1 MIQLLNKGKIP
12 ELVPK
17 NYKSSF
23 VTKKIKSIL
32 PELLARNTKLTDRLK
47 SKLKVSTFLN
57 NTEIRNQKYMKYFLD
72 SSDKRLKDIK
82 TGLELSK
89 AIKQSYRNLSNLCT
103 KLDNDIILQNSEFLT
118 EEKKLLKENTE
129 QETHMKIN
137 NLITNLKNAVKKNNL
152 YNREQKNEKINYL
165 SKSYINN
172 AKNVIENKFENENK
186 IVNLRINSYKVKL
199 NNSINEKKE
208 FKSFAEHF
216 DISNLKL
223 LNYHKPKP
231 IPLTD
236 RECSNMTRI
245 KKNLH
250 PVIEKKENNIKK
262 KIINLN
268 NKNNNNQQNLSF
280 NEYGKSQILDKDTFC
295 VLKSLASNGKNL
307 PLKINK
313 TTNKVNSLLDI
324 ILPNP
329 DTYKRLLK
337 NSREEQMGKKNFDL
351 GINDNMYPLNQLEQ
365 IFRSQKE
372 LDKQVRN
379 KMRLEKII
387 NTFKNEIAKVK
398 NYELGFERKMKNKR
412 LNKLLKQN
420 PLIINYNKILR
431 MKKKEN
437 KENSSNNDQ
446 TTSIMTKKNK
456 DSNINKLKYIKK
468 EDDSSFLNNSS
479 KIGESFSIKDYKN
492 LSQSFL
498 SGIK

>member
-118 EEKKLLKENTE
+118 EEKKLLNENTE

-152 YNREQKNEKINYL
+152 YNKEQKNEKINYL

-420 PLIINYNKILR
+420 PLIINYNKIQR

>member
-1 MIQLLNKGKIP
+1 
-12 ELVPK
+12 
-17 NYKSSF
+17 
-23 VTKKIKSIL
+23 
-32 PELLARNTKLTDRLK
+32 
-47 SKLKVSTFLN
+47 
-57 NTEIRNQKYMKYFLD
+57 
-72 SSDKRLKDIK
+72 
-82 TGLELSK
+82 
-89 AIKQSYRNLSNLCT
+89 
-103 KLDNDIILQNSEFLT
+103 
-118 EEKKLLKENTE
+118 
-129 QETHMKIN
+129 
-137 NLITNLKNAVKKNNL
+137 
-152 YNREQKNEKINYL
+152 
-165 SKSYINN
+165 
-172 AKNVIENKFENENK
+172 
-186 IVNLRINSYKVKL
+186 
-199 NNSINEKKE
+199 
-208 FKSFAEHF
+208 
-216 DISNLKL
+216 
-223 LNYHKPKP
+223 
-231 IPLTD
+231 
-236 RECSNMTRI
+236 MTRI

-307 PLKINK
+307 PLKIDK

-387 NTFKNEIAKVK
+387 NTFKNEITKVK

-437 KENSSNNDQ
+437 KENSLNNDQ

-456 DSNINKLKYIKK
+456 DSNLNKLKYIKK